1 MASPNSSPEI
11 DNGFKHDKER
21 TDSSNSE
28 SNDPSVFQGG
38 QDLSV
43 WETGCFIDNN
53 DTQELKHDKER
64 TDSSTSES
72 NDPSVLQGGQ
82 DLSEWETGW
91 FIDDNDTQEP
101 SSTQATEE
109 PFTQDLFA
117 QDLEFTEELNPKKKI
132 KISPD
137 IFEESQNEPGPSG
150 EGKPQEPF
158 STEIPSTSTAMHQ
171 EYSQQMTYNTAS
183 ETQDLDLFGL
193 TDTAAVSQLTTFNSG
208 SQREELLTPQE
219 YYSQDLTYNQA
230 KILQLKHFM
239 SMMDG
244 RILNIIHKEI
254 ADAGHNP
261 DMAYSKHIYALI
273 SQAYLNHYC
282 MDTFPDN
289 AEARRQMKKKIEEE
303 VEEILQK

>member
-1 MASPNSSPEI
+1 
-11 DNGFKHDKER
+11 
-21 TDSSNSE
+21 
-28 SNDPSVFQGG
+28 
-38 QDLSV
+38 
-43 WETGCFIDNN
+43 
-53 DTQELKHDKER
+53 
-64 TDSSTSES
+64 
-72 NDPSVLQGGQ
+72 
-82 DLSEWETGW
+82 
-91 FIDDNDTQEP
+91 
-101 SSTQATEE
+101 
-109 PFTQDLFA
+109 
-117 QDLEFTEELNPKKKI
+117 
-132 KISPD
+132 
-137 IFEESQNEPGPSG
+137 
-150 EGKPQEPF
+150 
-158 STEIPSTSTAMHQ
+158 MHQ